1 MLRRLYAQL
10 PDFAQPTHP
19 FMRYTLLRQNRRTSR
34 RLQIIRAI
42 VILIVMAGL
51 VATGWQ
57 IATNLGRSPIDV
69 SAPLGQVFLVLYWP
83 LVFVQ
88 LLMRLSALGSTSGV
102 IASEMENGTWDT
114 LKITTN
120 GAILTMKTRWA
131 AVFYRLSILLGI
143 VTAVR
148 IVFIIGALLDLMRF
162 QGDHIYLLLSGTTPF
177 GQFPKD
183 MTIFI
188 GIIVMAM
195 MMTASLLAPFTAV
208 AFDAG
213 LGMLLGTMARGR
225 LSGTLGQVSLML
237 VRVFITFVVMGL
249 GAAAI
254 MGLLPFVSFGD
265 NSVTPLA
272 SAFLGIAEGDLGLSM
287 LHLPYVL
294 RLWADHEYGVL
305 VGIAV
310 LGYVLLQAW
319 LANYLIKWA
328 GRRAAKADNL

>member
-1 MLRRLYAQL
+1 MLRRFYAQL

-19 FMRYTLLRQNRRTSR
+19 FMRYMLLRQNRRVTR
-34 RLQIIRAI
+34 RLQIARAVVI
-42 VILIVMAGL
+42 VVVMGGLI
-51 VATGWQ
+51 ATGWQ
-57 IATNLGRSPIDV
+57 IATNLGRTPIDV

-102 IASEMENGTWDT
+102 IASEMENGTWET

-131 AVFYRLSILLGI
+131 AVFYRLSILLGLM
-143 VTAVR
+143 TAVR
-148 IVFIIGALLDLMRF
+148 IVFIIAALLDLMRF

-177 GQFPKD
+177 GQIPKD
-183 MTIFI
+183 ATIFV
-188 GIIVMAM
+188 GIVIMAM
-195 MMTASLLAPFTAV
+195 MMTATLLAPFTAV

-213 LGMLLGTMARGR
+213 LGMLLGTVARGR
-225 LSGTLGQVSLML
+225 LAGTLGQLALML
-237 VRVFITFVVMGL
+237 ARVLITIIVMGL
-249 GAAAI
+249 GSVAI
-254 MGLLPFVSFGD
+254 FGTLPLVNFGD
-265 NSVTPLA
+265 SAVTPLA
-272 SAFLGIAEGDLGLSM
+272 AAFLGIAEGDLGLSM

-305 VGIAV
+305 VGIAI

-319 LANYLIKWA
+319 LANYLIRWA
-328 GRRAAKADNL
+328 GRRASKADNI